1 MLLCV
6 FSVHINR
13 FIRLGLIYVFLK
25 FTFTQK
31 YNNFD
36 LRLFT
41 YNLNSAFKNEKFLK
55 YSTNCQQHKTNQR
68 LNIRNS

>member
-13 FIRLGLIYVFLK
+13 FIRLGLIYVCLK

-31 YNNFD
+31 YNNVD

-41 YNLNSAFKNEKFLK
+41 SNLNAAFKNEKV
-55 YSTNCQQHKTNQR
+55 
-68 LNIRNS
+68 